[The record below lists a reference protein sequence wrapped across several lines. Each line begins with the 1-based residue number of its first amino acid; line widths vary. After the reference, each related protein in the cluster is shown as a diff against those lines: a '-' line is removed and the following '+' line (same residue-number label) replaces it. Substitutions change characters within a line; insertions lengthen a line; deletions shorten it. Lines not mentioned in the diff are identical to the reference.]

1 MFCPEM
7 SKYPLQI
14 VFYLRRV
21 SMWLST
27 IITNMTFVLF
37 TKRLTSRVNR
47 AFASSVLHLDNRIS
61 ESLSYED

>member
-21 SMWLST
+21 SMSLHDYYKYDLCFVHK
-27 IITNMTFVLF
+27 TFDLQ
-37 TKRLTSRVNR
+37 S
-47 AFASSVLHLDNRIS
+47 
-61 ESLSYED
+61 